1 MLIELLEFERVKRK
15 KTRSNTMNFDQS
27 THSNNE
33 VNMHSIDLSNENFVQ
48 EVIEKSKHTPVI
60 VDFWAPWCEPC
71 KQIAPVLEKLVIS
84 SNGRVIL
91 TKMNID
97 EFPEISQQLQIQS
110 IPAVLGFYNGQ
121 PVDGFVGVQQESAI
135 KSFVDKLAA
144 LNGPSD
150 NDLAIEEGK
159 NLFKDENY
167 NDALEIFGRIAQSE
181 PDNVTALSM
190 LAHCYARLK
199 DVSIAKEILSNIEA
213 ADKEKN
219 QDYVSARSQI
229 EILERA
235 STDKVDDNVIN
246 ELEEKLEKTPN
257 DLQVRFDVAI
267 SLMGNGNYEKAIQH
281 LLFIIEKDKMWNEEA
296 ARKNLLEIFNALG
309 PSNELAAE
317 GSNKLSS
324 LLFS

>member
-110 IPAVLGFYNGQ
+110 YQ
-121 PVDGFVGVQQESAI
+121 
-135 KSFVDKLAA
+135 
-144 LNGPSD
+144 
-150 NDLAIEEGK
+150 
-159 NLFKDENY
+159 
-167 NDALEIFGRIAQSE
+167 
-181 PDNVTALSM
+181 LS
-190 LAHCYARLK
+190 
-199 DVSIAKEILSNIEA
+199 
-213 ADKEKN
+213 
-219 QDYVSARSQI
+219 
-229 EILERA
+229 
-235 STDKVDDNVIN
+235 
-246 ELEEKLEKTPN
+246 
-257 DLQVRFDVAI
+257 
-267 SLMGNGNYEKAIQH
+267 
-281 LLFIIEKDKMWNEEA
+281 
-296 ARKNLLEIFNALG
+296 
-309 PSNELAAE
+309 
-317 GSNKLSS
+317 
-324 LLFS
+324 